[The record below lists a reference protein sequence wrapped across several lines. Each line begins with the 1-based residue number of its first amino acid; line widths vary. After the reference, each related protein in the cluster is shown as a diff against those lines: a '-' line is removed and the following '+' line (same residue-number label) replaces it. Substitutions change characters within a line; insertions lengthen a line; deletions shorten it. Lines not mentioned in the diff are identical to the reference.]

1 MCLLSSDMHRVY
13 MQYTSSYRKDNGAT
27 HSNKDF
33 VFIALLILPCHN
45 HCVRICCFT
54 DMSQVEWQQ
63 RSFFFRHL
71 DCYLRE
77 KLKKCVGV
85 RMFKAQM
92 RWWQRRHCRHLSRG
106 CHQCTMNALIQRESA
121 QYHTHTPSY
130 IMLLFAQFS
139 VLCALAL
146 ACSPAL
152 IACYMLYRAPLLS
165 CFTVYCTAA
174 Q

>member
-1 MCLLSSDMHRVY
+1 MGLLTPV
-13 MQYTSSYRKDNGAT
+13 
-27 HSNKDF
+27 DF
-33 VFIALLILPCHN
+33 LFIALLILPCHN

-63 RSFFFRHL
+63 RRFFRHL

-77 KLKKCVGV
+77 KCVGV

-92 RWWQRRHCRHLSRG
+92 RWWKRRYCRHLSRG

-121 QYHTHTPSY
+121 HYHTHTPSY
-130 IMLLFAQFS
+130 IMLHFAQCS

-152 IACYMLYRAPLLS
+152 IACYIYSTNVVLLHCVLY
-165 CFTVYCTAA
+165 YCTIK
-174 Q
+174 QFDLTWLDLTWKLKQISGV